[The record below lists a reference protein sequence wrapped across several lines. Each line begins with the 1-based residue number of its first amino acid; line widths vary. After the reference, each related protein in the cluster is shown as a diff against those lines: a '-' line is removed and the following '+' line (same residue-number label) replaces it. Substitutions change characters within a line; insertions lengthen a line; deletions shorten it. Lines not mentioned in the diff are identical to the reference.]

1 MHLCVSYPNLTASD
15 QKRIDDFRRV
25 HDLDYVDVI
34 DPHWTMIFP
43 SSCEGISEQQLTE
56 HIRNIASQYSPIDFI
71 CRHALV
77 YDDDSNDNYYIFLV
91 PDEGFSGIS
100 QLHDALYTDFMR
112 TKLRL
117 DIPFIPHI
125 GIATHK
131 DRDHLYA
138 LAQEWNAERHEIR
151 GVIDSLSLCSY
162 NDSKVDDIQTFQLG
176 MRD

>member
-1 MHLCVSYPNLTASD
+1 MRK
-15 QKRIDDFRRV
+15 KRSI
-25 HDLDYVDVI
+25 
-34 DPHWTMIFP
+34 WIFP
-43 SSCEGISEQQLTE
+43 FILMGMLLMLTTSCKK
-56 HIRNIASQYSPIDFI
+56 
-71 CRHALV
+71 
-77 YDDDSNDNYYIFLV
+77 DDDSNDNYYIFLV

-162 NDSKVDDIQTFQLG
+162 DDSKVDDIQTFQLG